1 MIRQITLIKFKEGVD
16 QLSYDTMESGL
27 SSLIAVVPGLLRF
40 EYGPDLNLE
49 DDTFD
54 YALVIDF
61 ESEQVWHSYRSH
73 PDHIAFAEQAMELIK
88 DVKRVQYQPNRI

>member
-61 ESEQVWHSYRSH
+61 ESEQAWHSYRNH
-73 PDHIAFAEQAMELIK
+73 PDHIAFAEQAMEFIK
-88 DVKRVQYQPNRI
+88 DVKRVQYQLNRI